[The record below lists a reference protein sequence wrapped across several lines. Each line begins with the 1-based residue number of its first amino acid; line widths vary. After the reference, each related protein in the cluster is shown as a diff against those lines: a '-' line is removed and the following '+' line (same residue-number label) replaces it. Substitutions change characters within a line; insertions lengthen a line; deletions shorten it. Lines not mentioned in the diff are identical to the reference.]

1 MVICLV
7 NCVPSGVPEELVSEL
22 LVDELP
28 LAGFL
33 LSISLAKCRLVC
45 LNLSREF
52 LNDMEILPLPLP
64 DVLLAASN

>member
-7 NCVPSGVPEELVSEL
+7 NCVPSGVPEELVREL
-22 LVDELP
+22 LVEELP

-52 LNDMEILPLPLP
+52 LNDMEMLPLPLP